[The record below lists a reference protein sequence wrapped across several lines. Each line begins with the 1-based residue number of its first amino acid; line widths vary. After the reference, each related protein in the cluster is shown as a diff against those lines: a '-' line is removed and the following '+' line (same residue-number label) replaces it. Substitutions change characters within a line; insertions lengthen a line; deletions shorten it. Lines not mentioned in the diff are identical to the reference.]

1 MDDGHDRESVAAY
14 VRFATDSGLA
24 LTSNSNGSY
33 AAEWAPHA
41 DALAPLIAAGQVQ
54 IGNHT
59 FSPPTCASA
68 TRRRSPQSWRAT
80 RPGSR
85 GHPPL

>member
-1 MDDGHDRESVAAY
+1 MDDGHDRETVAAH

-41 DALAPLIAAGQVQ
+41 DAWP
-54 IGNHT
+54 
-59 FSPPTCASA
+59 
-68 TRRRSPQSWRAT
+68 R
-80 RPGSR
+80 
-85 GHPPL
+85 